1 MKKILIFVL
10 CAWFNLYEGYSQD
23 ISFNHNPDVM
33 GQFTVAETGAGAL
46 PAGYSLWHKDYSNW
60 AYTPENSKLFPRNV
74 SQFNLRKQSIY
85 ADSIKSYLEHRA
97 EEEAWNFAD
106 RMIVYD
112 DRLPNNK
119 RESTKV
125 LNKIEDLERKIGYII
140 VAGGSQDDL
149 WLWQMRTKCLRQ
161 GVEAVSGRYYMP
173 NSQRT
178 SQLLAISMDIQKYD
192 RALTNLLVQWSALKK
207 INRQNF
213 QRKEFRRNVKQAA
226 HTALGKWVYN
236 FNSTNRRQ

>member
-1 MKKILIFVL
+1 MKKFLIFILV
-10 CAWFNLYEGYSQD
+10 CTCNLYKGYSQD
-23 ISFNHNPDVM
+23 MSFNHNPDVM
-33 GQFTVAETGAGAL
+33 GQFTVAEIGAGAL
-46 PAGYSLWHKDYSNW
+46 PPGYSLWHKDYSSW
-60 AYTPENSKLFPRNV
+60 AYSVENSKLFPRTNV
-74 SQFNLRKQSIY
+74 LIQLGIQKVY

-97 EEEAWNFAD
+97 KEEAWNFAD
-106 RMIVYD
+106 RLIVYD
-112 DRLPNNK
+112 SAFGSYS
-119 RESTKV
+119 ESNKV

-149 WLWQMRTKCLRQ
+149 RLWQMRTKCLRQ

-173 NSQRT
+173 NSERT

-192 RALTNLLVQWSALKK
+192 RALTDLLVQWSALKK

-213 QRKEFRRNVKQAA
+213 QRKEFRRKVKQAA